1 MELDDGLLRAV
12 PDGCVLY
19 TLPNGIRIVRRKKH
33 EPIDLANLSKKDLER
48 LTNNKNGAKFLQ
60 GTTLARIVEMATE
73 VLQKNQAQVGKN
85 TEYNTVYEKPIGI
98 SRGRRV
104 RGLRVVR
111 SQEGRIAHG
120 FPEEED
126 RL

>member
-12 PDGCVLY
+12 PDSCVLY
-19 TLPNGIRIVRRKKH
+19 TLPSGIRIVRRKKH

-48 LTNNKNGAKFLQ
+48 LTDKKNGAKFLP
-60 GTTLARIVEMATE
+60 GTTLAKIVEITAQ
-73 VLQKNQAQVGKN
+73 VLQKNRAQVGTN
-85 TEYNTVYEKPIGI
+85 TEYNTVYEEPIGI
-98 SRGRRV
+98 SRGKRV
-104 RGLRVVR
+104 RRLRVVR
-111 SQEGRIAHG
+111 SQRGRIAHG